1 MLFAYDTTTALAA
14 AAALVNSA
22 RTDEDTISTVA
33 ELGDFLDTHE
43 FSGRRDRTR
52 AELGAVQDLRDRI
65 ALFWEMD
72 RDEAAEEVNT
82 ILRATR
88 ALPYLSRHD
97 GLDWHV
103 HVTDTNDPLAD
114 RLAAEAAMAMAD
126 LIRADEFDRLGH
138 CAGEDCSSVI
148 VDLSRNRSRK
158 FCVERNCGN
167 RANVAAYRQRQAD
180 EAEDS
185 DD

>member
-1 MLFAYDTTTALAA
+1 MSFAYDTTSALAA

-22 RTDEDTISTVA
+22 RTEKDTLSTIA
-33 ELGDFLDTHE
+33 QLTEFLDAHQ

-65 ALFWEMD
+65 ARFWEMD
-72 RDEAAEEVNT
+72 RDDAAEEVNA
-82 ILRATR
+82 ILRETR

-103 HVTDTNDPLAD
+103 HVTDDNDPLAD
-114 RLAAEAAMAMAD
+114 RLAAEAAMAMSD

-138 CAGEDCSSVI
+138 CAGDDCTSVI

-180 EAEDS
+180 ES
-185 DD
+185 DDSED

>member
-1 MLFAYDTTTALAA
+1 MLFAYDTSTGLAA
-14 AAALVNSA
+14 AAALVNSG
-22 RTDEDTISTVA
+22 RNGEDTLSTIA
-33 ELGDFLDTHE
+33 ELGEFLDAHGFT
-43 FSGRRDRTR
+43 GRRDRTR

-65 ALFWEMD
+65 ARFWEID
-72 RDEAAEEVNT
+72 RDEAAEEVNS
-82 ILRATR
+82 ILRETN
-88 ALPYLSRHD
+88 ALPYLTRHD

-103 HVTDTNDPLAD
+103 HVTDERDLLAN
-114 RLAAEAAMAMAD
+114 RLAAEAAMAVSD
-126 LIRADEFDRLGH
+126 LIRADEFDRLGR
-138 CAGEDCSSVI
+138 CEGEDCCSVI

-180 EAEDS
+180 ES